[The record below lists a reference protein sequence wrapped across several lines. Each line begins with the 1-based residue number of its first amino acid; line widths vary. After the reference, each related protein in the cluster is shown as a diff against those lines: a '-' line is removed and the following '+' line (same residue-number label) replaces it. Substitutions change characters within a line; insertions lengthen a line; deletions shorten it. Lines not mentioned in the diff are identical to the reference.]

1 MDKFLL
7 KTELVLD
14 DCREHLLA
22 TNNLDSAIASYL
34 TQYVAVIFC
43 AEMEQNV
50 KKIFND
56 LLEKRVTN
64 LSDKELKEFIN
75 NQLKRLKS
83 SSLDKGDIADYIKNF
98 SVSAKERFNEHLQEK
113 DREISNYSNVVKRRH
128 LVAHT
133 SEQNQVSFRELEK
146 AVEAAKIILNAMQI
160 ALQQESNE

>member
-22 TNNLDSAIASYL
+22 TKNLDSAIASYL

-133 SEQNQVSFRELEK
+133 SEQNQVSFSELEK
-146 AVEAAKIILNAMQI
+146 AVEAAKTILNAMQI